1 MQLGNQATHRQSF
14 SKLLIVVHA
23 MRIPSGAVRSRFYY
37 RNMLILTILHQ
48 VALEQT
54 IVPKSTSHTIV
65 PSQLTAFISIS
76 LTLRW
81 AGSKAVVLSLQ
92 ALSLRATNGY
102 HALSQETYI
111 YGYVTAAGHTTLLSA
126 SLIPMAS
133 DL

>member
-1 MQLGNQATHRQSF
+1 MQ
-14 SKLLIVVHA
+14 
-23 MRIPSGAVRSRFYY
+23 
-37 RNMLILTILHQ
+37 ILTNLHQ
-48 VALEQT
+48 VALEQI
-54 IVPKSTSHTIV
+54 IVLKSTSHTDV
-65 PSQLTAFISIS
+65 PSQLTAFTLIS

-92 ALSLRATNGY
+92 VSSPRATKGY

-111 YGYVTAAGHTTLLSA
+111 YGYVTAAGHITLLSA